1 MKPPTPTP
9 TSTFTP
15 TPTLVNL
22 IQDQRDFCEVIM
34 ENSIQ
39 EWVFNKITRIDATR
53 VYTYNELMSIR
64 DELNAIF
71 TIIHIKMGALLFELE
86 ESRDHQ

>member
-1 MKPPTPTP
+1 MKAPTPTP

-15 TPTLVNL
+15 TPTLV
-22 IQDQRDFCEVIM
+22 DQRDFCEVRM